1 MWQCVANKFH
11 ALQQLQHIHIGQ
23 IIALITTTG
32 KVVITQCSE
41 KPWLLLR
48 HFQGTKNDIDTQLLI
63 STTNMNEM

>member
-32 KVVITQCSE
+32 KVVITQYSE
-41 KPWLLLR
+41 KPWLLLQ
-48 HFQGTKNDIDTQLLI
+48 HFQGTKK
-63 STTNMNEM
+63 